1 MYERE
6 KEIERKLESRYF
18 ILKQN
23 LVNNYLFQG
32 GGGGGGKRIKDD
44 KFQFLRY

>member
-23 LVNNYLFQG
+23 FINNKLFQG
-32 GGGGGGKRIKDD
+32 GRGGGEENKR
-44 KFQFLRY
+44 